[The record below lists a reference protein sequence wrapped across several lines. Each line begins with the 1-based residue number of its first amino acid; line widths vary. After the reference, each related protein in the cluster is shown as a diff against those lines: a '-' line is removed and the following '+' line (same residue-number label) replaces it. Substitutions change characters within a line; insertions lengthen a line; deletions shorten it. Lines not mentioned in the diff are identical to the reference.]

1 MTQSKKEQ
9 KELVDLNLAS
19 IVERLRQTL
28 GKYPFIDVPLST
40 LSEKA
45 KVDKVYLA
53 SGFVLVSILLASYFG
68 TGHLIL

>member
-19 IVERLRQTL
+19 IVERLRETL
-28 GKYPFIDVPLST
+28 AKYPFIDVPLTT
-40 LSEKA
+40 LSEKMKA
-45 KVDKVYLA
+45 DKVYVA
-53 SGFVLVSILLASYFG
+53 SGFVVLSILLASYFG